1 MFLQRTPRG
10 DQGNV
15 FDYTSYAAGGRL
27 VALTPPSADGT
38 PTTLFPTADT
48 CVALG
53 MDASCVGQADI
64 QSYDINFNADAIV
77 FSASFGGRYQL
88 YSINVALKD
97 GTVLVSNP
105 KQLTEGGNDFVY
117 PTYLPGGKIM
127 FMSNLNV
134 EQTLDASST
143 SNQFADEYE
152 RATTAQ
158 AGTINLDGS
167 GMTMG
172 ARNVSHRVS
181 PALLEDGQ
189 IVYTEWRH
197 MGMVNDGH
205 LRMMN
210 TDLTGMREA
219 FGGELSSS
227 PSTNSY
233 LKARPVSK
241 TMIADPDGSGNQ
253 IANYQMVAIAT
264 SRDRTLQAGKLFLI
278 NLNGSEAH
286 STATDLTPL
295 IPGDRTASQAGVGRY
310 YDAEPLGNVGG
321 GPLPGVLVGRPRRV
335 GDAGARGHE
344 RAVRHLRVRQQLE
357 VALPNLR
364 RPGDVG
370 RPAAA
375 PARAPGAVQDAGDA
389 GVAAQRGGH
398 DDRRAERLRLV
409 AGRHQGEPDPGQ
421 RGEGP
426 LARGLLG

>member
-1 MFLQRTPRG
+1 MREHSTVRTLRTVAALLPIALLAPIAGCSNGSDGGALPPDVKAIVFLQRTPRG

-38 PTTLFPTADT
+38 PTSLFPTADT

-53 MDASCVGQADI
+53 MDSTCVGQADI

-181 PALLEDGQ
+181 PALLEDGLLELGFRGDDEGTARLLAAAVAHGLR
-189 IVYTEWRH
+189 IVTFTRAAS
-197 MGMVNDGH
+197 
-205 LRMMN
+205 
-210 TDLTGMREA
+210 DLE
-219 FGGELSSS
+219 ELFLQVTALDDL
-227 PSTNSY
+227 PSTP
-233 LKARPVSK
+233 A
-241 TMIADPDGSGNQ
+241 
-253 IANYQMVAIAT
+253 
-264 SRDRTLQAGKLFLI
+264 
-278 NLNGSEAH
+278 
-286 STATDLTPL
+286 
-295 IPGDRTASQAGVGRY
+295 
-310 YDAEPLGNVGG
+310 
-321 GPLPGVLVGRPRRV
+321 
-335 GDAGARGHE
+335 
-344 RAVRHLRVRQQLE
+344 E
-357 VALPNLR
+357 VAS
-364 RPGDVG
+364 
-370 RPAAA
+370 
-375 PARAPGAVQDAGDA
+375 
-389 GVAAQRGGH
+389 
-398 DDRRAERLRLV
+398 
-409 AGRHQGEPDPGQ
+409 
-421 RGEGP
+421 
-426 LARGLLG
+426 